1 MATAGKRASADAG
14 HAARSDAA
22 AAGLDAV
29 TARGLAGIVIVAD
42 GERAAIAVDGLA
54 WGEARRLLRAMGR
67 RLEAGHRAGRA
78 GRRRGKGMRAGG

>member
-1 MATAGKRASADAG
+1 MTATDAG

-67 RLEAGHRAGRA
+67 RLEMGHRAGRGRA
-78 GRRRGKGMRAGG
+78 GKRGKRKDARAGG